1 MAESS
6 NPVEAPSA
14 AGLFRRLAAL
24 VYDALL
30 LLAVLFLGTLALLP
44 LSGGE
49 AITPQ
54 DAGPWEHVYRAWLVL
69 LVTGFFGI
77 SWTRRGQTLGMMS
90 WKIRLVRLDG
100 SAFRWIHVLSR
111 LGVGMAL
118 VVAAALGLWLLQDG
132 ARDPPRMLLGALLL
146 LPALLNYASV
156 YLDPLRRTLLDRW
169 TGTRVVRT
177 G

>member
-1 MAESS
+1 MADSS
-6 NPVEAPSA
+6 TPIDQPSA

-54 DAGPWEHVYRAWLVL
+54 RAGPWEHVYRAWLVL
-69 LVTGFFGI
+69 LVAGFFGI
-77 SWTRRGQTLGMMS
+77 PWTRRGQTLGMMS
-90 WKIRLVRLDG
+90 WKIRLVRLDC
-100 SAFRWIHVLSR
+100 SSLRWIHVLSR
-111 LGVGMAL
+111 LGFGMAL
-118 VVAAALGLWLLQDG
+118 VVAAALGLWLLHG
-132 ARDPPRMLLGALLL
+132 ARNPLKMLLGAALF
-146 LPALLNYASV
+146 LPALLNYFAV
-156 YLDPLRRTLLDRW
+156 YVDPLRRTLLDRW

>member
-1 MAESS
+1 MADTSTS
-6 NPVEAPSA
+6 TAPPSA

-30 LLAVLFLGTLALLP
+30 LLAVLFLGTLVLLP
-44 LSGGE
+44 LSGGQ

-69 LVTGFFGI
+69 LVAGFFGI

-90 WKIRLVRLDG
+90 WKIRLVRVDG
-100 SAFRWIHVLSR
+100 SGFLWIHVLSR
-111 LGVGMAL
+111 LGVGLAL
-118 VVAAALGLWLLQDG
+118 VVAAALGLWLLGD
-132 ARDPPRMLLGALLL
+132 AKRPARMLLGAVLV
-146 LPALLNYASV
+146 LPALLNYALV
-156 YLDPLRRTLLDRW
+156 YVDPLRRTLLDRW
-169 TGTRVVRT
+169 TGTRVVRI

>member
-1 MAESS
+1 MAENSIS
-6 NPVEAPSA
+6 RDPPSA

-30 LLAVLFLGTLALLP
+30 LLAVLFLGTLVLLP
-44 LSGGE
+44 FSGGQ

-54 DAGPWEHVYRAWLVL
+54 DAGPWEHAYRAWLVL
-69 LVTGFFGI
+69 LVAGFFGI

-90 WKIRLVRLDG
+90 WKIRLLRVDG
-100 SAFRWIHVLSR
+100 SEIRWVHVLSR
-111 LGVGMAL
+111 LGVGLAL
-118 VVAAALGLWLLQDG
+118 VVAAAVGLWLLGD
-132 ARDPPRMLLGALLL
+132 AKDAARMLLGAALV
-146 LPALLNYASV
+146 LPALLNYALA
-156 YLDPLRRTLLDRW
+156 YADPMRRTLLDRW